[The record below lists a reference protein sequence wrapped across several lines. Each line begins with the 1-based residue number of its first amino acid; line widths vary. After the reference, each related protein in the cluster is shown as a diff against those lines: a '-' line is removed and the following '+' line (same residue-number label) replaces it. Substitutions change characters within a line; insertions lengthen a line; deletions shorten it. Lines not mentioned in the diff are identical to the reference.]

1 MCTFFTIIL
10 VILIFLPFGTID
22 LFLFFYFAD
31 LQMVNISLRVLS
43 RPIAAQLPT
52 MYRTLGTDYDERVL
66 PSIVNEVCCP
76 LFLFVGFGMLNPL
89 SHWYRQLHTLC

>member
-1 MCTFFTIIL
+1 
-10 VILIFLPFGTID
+10 
-22 LFLFFYFAD
+22 
-31 LQMVNISLRVLS
+31 MVNISLRVLF

-76 LFLFVGFGMLNPL
+76 LFLLVGFGCWIPSVTGTDSYTPCTSLN
-89 SHWYRQLHTLC
+89 